1 MMRFLLLCVVA
12 LSFACKAKT
21 FEKASVRNT
30 TSYLSSP
37 QTAVDLDPATDVVR
51 VRLEAKPLEGS
62 ESQPYLYSYNEMNPG
77 PTIYAKLGD
86 TLEVELV
93 NRMAVPTTIHWHGV
107 HVPWEMDGV
116 TWMRTPT
123 QPGDSF
129 IYRFELTQSGTFWYH
144 PHFNTEHQVDGGL
157 FGTLVVEDP
166 AEPVVDE
173 ELVLVFDSA
182 NEDRPPHGSHGHGKV
197 DTQWRINSESTK
209 DGPIEYR
216 VDGGRIV
223 RVRMVNAS
231 NVGFLALRWP
241 SLRVIGGDQGLLAQM
256 ERPDR
261 VVLAPGDRVEALLY
275 VTDQNFTIFTDDYS
289 LNGGDTYKD
298 SKPLINVVVQNPQ
311 TETASVTW
319 PFSLARPT
327 PDPGHTDIIYAFA
340 GSDRTGKWFINGEQ
354 FPNITIETIPLGEI
368 RVIEIRNLSPT
379 EHPFHLH
386 GMEFE
391 VLSINGVAPAYKQI
405 EDTIT
410 LKVRDRVRILL
421 HANNPGD
428 WMTHCHILPHAG
440 DGMMTILR
448 VQ

>member
-1 MMRFLLLCVVA
+1 MIRASIVCVAALL
-12 LSFACKAKT
+12 FACKTKPSDVLMMET
-21 FEKASVRNT
+21 HASSLTSPT
-30 TSYLSSP
+30 TA
-37 QTAVDLDPATDVVR
+37 TDLDPSADVVR
-51 VRLEAKPLEGS
+51 IRLEAAPRTAS
-62 ESQPYLYSYNEMNPG
+62 DSSPYLYAYNGVNPG
-77 PTIYAKLGD
+77 PTIRAKLGD

-93 NRMAVPTTIHWHGV
+93 NRMTVPTTIHWHGV

-123 QPGDSF
+123 QPGETF

-166 AEPVVDE
+166 AEPTVDE

-182 NEDRPPHGSHGHGKV
+182 QEDRPPHGSHGHGKV
-197 DTQWRINSESTK
+197 DTLWRINNASTK
-209 DGPIEYR
+209 DGPLDYQVE
-216 VDGGRIV
+216 GGKIV
-223 RVRMVNAS
+223 RVRMINAS

-241 SLRVIGGDQGLLAQM
+241 NLRIIAGDQGLLAQM
-256 ERPDR
+256 QRPER

-275 VTDQNFTIFTDDYS
+275 VTNQDFVIMTDDYS
-289 LNGGDTYKD
+289 LNGGDTYREA
-298 SKPLINVVVQNPQ
+298 KPLINVVVQNPQ
-311 TETASVTW
+311 TQTATVTW
-319 PFSLARPT
+319 PFSEARPT
-327 PDPGHTDIIYAFA
+327 SDPGHTDIVYAFA
-340 GSDRTGKWFINGEQ
+340 GSDRTGQWFINGEQ
-354 FPNITIETIPLGEI
+354 FPNITIETIPLGQT
-368 RVIEIRNLSPT
+368 RVIEVRNLSPT

-391 VLSINGVAPAYKQI
+391 VLSVNGRSPEFRRI

-410 LKVRDRVRILL
+410 LKIRDRVRLLL